1 MKFLSICI
9 LANLEFAKAEI
20 VALQQRVD
28 STVYKCELW
37 MHKARD
43 KVFVSPEVH
52 VWSPNCARHC
62 ALFSLFLNKALTCT
76 PPKDKIF
83 KFKWRIQ
90 KALNDGI
97 WHLNGRDR
105 CEIDET
111 VWYLKIFKLIKTDL

>member
-52 VWSPNCARHC
+52 HRKFMSGAQI
-62 ALFSLFLNKALTCT
+62 ALVIVLYS
-76 PPKDKIF
+76 
-83 KFKWRIQ
+83 
-90 KALNDGI
+90 
-97 WHLNGRDR
+97 H
-105 CEIDET
+105 
-111 VWYLKIFKLIKTDL
+111 YS